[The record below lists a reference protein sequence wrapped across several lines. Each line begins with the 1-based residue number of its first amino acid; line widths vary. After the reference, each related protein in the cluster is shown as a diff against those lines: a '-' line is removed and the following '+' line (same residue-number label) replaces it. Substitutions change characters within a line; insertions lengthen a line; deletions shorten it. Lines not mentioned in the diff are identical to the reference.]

1 MGHTKIEVDGADEL
15 STVMLFPGLEPRET
29 RGTQVRSGG
38 GRNRRPM
45 NMFSGDLG
53 HPPVFCTGLLDAR
66 ALIQGFGLT
75 WVDQGHPRAA
85 LEGAPGHLF
94 AAREAADIA
103 EGQDRK
109 SVV

>member
-53 HPPVFCTGLLDAR
+53 HPPKRRQLQR
-66 ALIQGFGLT
+66 Q
-75 WVDQGHPRAA
+75 AA
-85 LEGAPGHLF
+85 
-94 AAREAADIA
+94 
-103 EGQDRK
+103 
-109 SVV
+109 